1 MIKNFGFKF
10 DNTYVDLPEIM
21 ATKLRPVAVKK
32 PKLVVLNQT
41 LADSLGLDFSENT
54 DELNAEILSGN
65 KLIEGSC
72 PLAQAYCGHQ
82 FGHFVMLGD
91 GRAILLGEHL
101 DPKQQRWDIQLKGS
115 GRTPYSRG
123 GDGRAALGPML
134 REYIISEAIHFLNIP
149 TTRSLAVVTTGEN
162 VLRET
167 NLKGAVLTRVASS
180 HLRVGTFQYIAVK
193 QDISALKTLVDYA
206 IQRHYPELINAENKA
221 VALFSAVMTR
231 QINLIVN
238 WMRVSFIHGVM
249 NTDNMSISG
258 ESIDYG
264 PCAFMDHYDTKT
276 VFSSIDHYGRYA
288 YGSQPVIGQWNLAR
302 FIESLF
308 PLIDQDEKK
317 AEKIANDL
325 IANYE
330 DLFANAFHKMM
341 KNKLGMISDEDQD
354 KRMMTDLFKLMHKNQ
369 ADYTNTFRYL
379 INGKFPQEKLLNDPD
394 FIIWEAEWKKRLSKN
409 QNSEDAYKL
418 MIKYNPVFIPR
429 NHKVEEALFEAEKG
443 NFSKFL
449 LLCKI
454 IKKPYNEDLN
464 QEDYTKPA
472 PASDRIYKTYCGT

>member
-1 MIKNFGFKF
+1 MNNSGFKF
-10 DNTYVDLPEIM
+10 DNTYANLPNIM
-21 ATKLRPVAVKK
+21 ATKLPPVAVKK
-32 PKLVVLNQT
+32 PGLIILNKA
-41 LADSLGLDFSENT
+41 LADDLGLDLSKNSDQEN
-54 DELNAEILSGN
+54 AKIFSGN
-65 KLIEGSC
+65 KLLEGSS

-91 GRAILLGEHL
+91 GRAILLGEHI
-101 DPKQQRWDIQLKGS
+101 DPKNKRWDIQLKGS

-134 REYIISEAIHFLNIP
+134 REYLISEAIHFLNIP
-149 TTRSLAVVTTGEN
+149 TTRSLAVVTTGED

-167 NLKGAVLTRVASS
+167 KLKGAILTRVASS
-180 HLRVGTFQYIAVK
+180 HLRVGTFQYVAAK
-193 QDISALKTLVDYA
+193 QDMNALKTLVDYA
-206 IQRHYPELINAENKA
+206 IERHYPELIQAQNKA
-221 VALFSAVMTR
+221 IALFKSVMKR
-231 QINLIVN
+231 QIKLIVN

-302 FIESLF
+302 FAESLF
-308 PLIDQDEKK
+308 VLLDQDEKK
-317 AEKIANDL
+317 AENIANDL
-325 IANYE
+325 IKDYE
-330 DLFANAFHKMM
+330 QLFADEFHLMM

-354 KRMMTDLFKLMHKNQ
+354 KQMMSDLFKLMHKNQ

-409 QNSEDAYKL
+409 QKSKDGYQL
-418 MIKYNPVFIPR
+418 MMEHNPVFIPR
-429 NHKVEEALFEAEKG
+429 NHKVEEALSAADEG
-443 NFSKFL
+443 DMSKFL
-449 LLCKI
+449 SLCEI
-454 IKKPYNEDLN
+454 IKKPYNEDVN
-464 QEDYTKPA
+464 FEEYTKPA
-472 PASDRIYKTYCGT
+472 PATDRVYKTYCGT